1 MFLILIPLSISGIK
15 RSHKRTYLKNDQD
28 IVSLEQFQRIGWN
41 TLTWDSIDEL
51 NRAFHSFG
59 VTDKDSV
66 QKFVA
71 LCTFASE
78 YGSILVEK
86 GAGTSQINQALAI
99 IRGSFGGEDIRYRGA
114 GYLLSKGKDNY
125 SGFSSFIG
133 DKNILNSG
141 ADYVAKHY
149 PWAFALYTW
158 KKDKTTYN
166 SFMNINP
173 WTSKRTDSNWSI
185 YQKWTEIYNKVKSII

>member
-1 MFLILIPLSISGIK
+1 MLLVLIPFSISGIK
-15 RSHKRTYLKNDQD
+15 RYHKRSHLKNHGD

-59 VTDKDSV
+59 VTDRESV

-78 YGSILVEK
+78 CGTILVGK
-86 GAGTSQINQALAI
+86 GLRVGQIEQIIALL
-99 IRGSFGGEDIRYRGA
+99 RGKFGGEDMRYTGA
-114 GYLLSKGKDNY
+114 GYLLSGGKDNY
-125 SGFSSFIG
+125 SGFSNFIG
-133 DKNILNSG
+133 DKNILNIG
-141 ADYVAKHY
+141 AHYVAKHY

-158 KKDKTTYN
+158 KKDRTTYDSFVN
-166 SFMNINP
+166 SHL
-173 WTSKRTDSNWSI
+173 WASKGNKAIQEKWS
-185 YQKWTEIYNKVKSII
+185 EVYNKVISII